1 MLARIL
7 RLDVEEEHCKTIS
20 ITPPSQS
27 NSSIM
32 LLLSKQ
38 NRALDRIEGDGNC
51 LFRAISK
58 ELFGDDTHHKNLREI
73 IIEYIL
79 TNSESF
85 KQFLSNNSETIFEH
99 CQTVSKLGTFGTQ
112 VEIYALAYFIHIPIY
127 VYSMVG
133 LASMWRW
140 LQYNPKQILKYNPI
154 YSNLPLPS
162 PHNYHIELCH
172 TNGNHFD
179 RIIPLRQL
187 FELPSN
193 PSYEDYIKDLP
204 TLSGI
209 DDKENIIEL

>member
-1 MLARIL
+1 MSLSTRSIFSYRLMLARTL
-7 RLDVEEEHCKTIS
+7 RLDVEEEHCKTVP
-20 ITPPSQS
+20 ITPPSHS

-38 NRALDRIEGDGNC
+38 NRTLDRIEGDGNC

-79 TNSESF
+79 TNPESF

-99 CQTVSKLGTFGTQ
+99 CQTVSKLGTFGTPI
-112 VEIYALAYFIHIPIY
+112 EIYALAYFMYIPIY

-140 LQYNPKQILKYNPI
+140 LQYKPKQILKYNPI
-154 YSNLPLPS
+154 
-162 PHNYHIELCH
+162 
-172 TNGNHFD
+172 
-179 RIIPLRQL
+179 
-187 FELPSN
+187 
-193 PSYEDYIKDLP
+193 
-204 TLSGI
+204 SGA
-209 DDKENIIEL
+209 